1 MKDEWVVKPETW
13 VLIAAAQGTARTVK
27 ERERKIVGSAQ
38 NSGGMIASGG
48 QPEERKWP
56 ESKHVEL
63 QGWLRT
69 SQ

>member
-1 MKDEWVVKPETW
+1 MGGE
-13 VLIAAAQGTARTVK
+13 ARDVGVDSCSSGDSQDSQ
-27 ERERKIVGSAQ
+27 RERKIVGSAQ

-69 SQ
+69 SR

>member
-1 MKDEWVVKPETW
+1 MNGLVKPETW
-13 VLIAAAQGTARTVK
+13 VLIAAAQGMSRT
-27 ERERKIVGSAQ
+27 ERKIAGSAQ

-56 ESKHVEL
+56 ESKEVEL

-69 SQ
+69 SR